1 MRKLSFFLETL
12 MADACSESGM
22 KVRHCAAAVSLPLFS
37 KNSTKLT
44 IISVQGVRNLQ
55 RQDLCLKLLRCF
67 VNKVGGIH
75 IYSNKTMPNTRNI
88 FSSRERLL
96 EIDGLEWRQAKEYMQ
111 PSQRERGKWRDYG
124 IEKKCILV
132 WMHS

>member
-1 MRKLSFFLETL
+1 MTSSRVFGAHQLFCPLLSCIHNLTKIKQVALNLRKLSFFLETL
-12 MADACSESGM
+12 MVDAFSESGM
-22 KVRHCAAAVSLPLFS
+22 KVRHCAAAVSLPLFF
-37 KNSTKLT
+37 KNSTKFTL
-44 IISVQGVRNLQ
+44 ISVQGVRNLQ

-96 EIDGLEWRQAKEYMQ
+96 EIDGLE
-111 PSQRERGKWRDYG
+111 
-124 IEKKCILV
+124 
-132 WMHS
+132 